1 MNFVMAKYNK
11 SKVRVTVIKDGMIFS
26 DTNMPN
32 RMTTNYCKALKYIQ
46 DNTIGSKTT
55 KLSIIIN
62 DDCRDKLIIQALA
75 KQGER

>member
-1 MNFVMAKYNK
+1 
-11 SKVRVTVIKDGMIFS
+11 MIFS

-32 RMTTNYCKALKYIQ
+32 RMATNYCKALKYIQ

-62 DDCRDKLIIQALA
+62 DDYRDKLIIQAL
-75 KQGER
+75 GEQNKILK